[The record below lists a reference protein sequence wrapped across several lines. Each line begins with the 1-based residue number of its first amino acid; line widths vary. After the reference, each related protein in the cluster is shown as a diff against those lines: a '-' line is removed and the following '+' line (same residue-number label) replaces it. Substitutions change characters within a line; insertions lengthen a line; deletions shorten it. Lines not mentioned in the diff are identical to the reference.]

1 MWLTRWPEQRVI
13 TLQPKAK
20 ATRSMFSSRT
30 MAISL
35 QCKIENVLHSYAGT
49 LLFPVPAFPTANTE
63 WHSAGSS
70 SSWTTYHTE
79 GIHSERL
86 SSPVVLLITETKLF
100 TRVISPSYTPIPF
113 NRKKMNLHLLS
124 RFASADLML
133 HQATLSDFQ
142 KMGREFASINECS
155 YLNKWEQ
162 ILFC

>member
-1 MWLTRWPEQRVI
+1 MWLTRWPEQGVI

-20 ATRSMFSSRT
+20 ATHSMFSSRT

-86 SSPVVLLITETKLF
+86 SSPVVLLITETQLF

-113 NRKKMNLHLLS
+113 NRKKNEPTSSQQICLS
-124 RFASADLML
+124 WADVASSNIVWLPENG
-133 HQATLSDFQ
+133 
-142 KMGREFASINECS
+142 KRVC
-155 YLNKWEQ
+155 LN
-162 ILFC
+162 